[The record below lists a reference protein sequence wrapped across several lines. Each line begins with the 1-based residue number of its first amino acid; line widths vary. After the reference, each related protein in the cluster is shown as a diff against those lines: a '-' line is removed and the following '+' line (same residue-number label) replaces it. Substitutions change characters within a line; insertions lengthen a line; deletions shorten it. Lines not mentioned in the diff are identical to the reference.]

1 MTDAFKSLKAGLED
15 AIAFAEGDATKAV
28 IHHIEL
34 PIPDVSV
41 IRKKT
46 GLTQKQFAKWIN
58 VKVGTVQQW
67 EQKRRSPEGP
77 TTVLLTII
85 DQNPN
90 IVQETFKKIAS

>member
-1 MTDAFKSLKAGLED
+1 MINAFESIKAGLED
-15 AIAFAEGDATKAV
+15 AIAFAEGDATKGKV
-28 IHHIEL
+28 RIIEL
-34 PIPDVSV
+34 PKPDVSL

-46 GLTQKQFAKWIN
+46 GLTQKEFAKWIN

-67 EQKRRSPEGP
+67 EQKRRSPKGP